1 MRKRGLWYR
10 TICLPVRHVRVL
22 LMAEDIVNHLANI
35 VGRSPTIVKYHDA
48 VALE

>member
-10 TICLPVRHVRVL
+10 PICLPVRHVRVL
-22 LMAEDIVNHLANI
+22 LMAVVNHLANI
-35 VGRSPTIVKYHDA
+35 VGRSPTIVKYLDA